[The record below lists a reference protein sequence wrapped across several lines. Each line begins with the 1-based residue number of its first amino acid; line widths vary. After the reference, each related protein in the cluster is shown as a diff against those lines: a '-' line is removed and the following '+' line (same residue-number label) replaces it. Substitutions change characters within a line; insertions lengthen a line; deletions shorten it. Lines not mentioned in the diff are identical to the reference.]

1 MSIIKCYSSFPD
13 LLLVRKFFPGNNKT
27 KVQQINHQNIKM
39 NYWKHKKNFYYMS
52 VFFLCDDQ
60 SCCIYY
66 KLKCDFFFLFFQ
78 WIKNQHV
85 KDVLTRLSFH
95 LLVELLWQ
103 FYLREHLQ
111 SKKVTHI
118 YSCNTTLV
126 ITHYKNA
133 EMISRVLFFT
143 SDDIPHLSNH
153 WSIYQNK
160 ATSSLVRRKA

>member
-1 MSIIKCYSSFPD
+1 MCIIKCYSSFPD

-52 VFFLCDDQ
+52 VFFLLIRVVA
-60 SCCIYY
+60 SITNWSATF
-66 KLKCDFFFLFFQ
+66 LKFFQ
-78 WIKNQHV
+78 WIKNRHV

-143 SDDIPHLSNH
+143 SDDTPPL
-153 WSIYQNK
+153 
-160 ATSSLVRRKA
+160 